1 MERFVFIPL
10 KSRQGR
16 QQFQTFTVW
25 KSIFEA
31 FWGLESLSF
40 LEITLISNQDLDFPN
55 FQTVISQDSDGQGD
69 VCSNI
74 LAKLNEEK
82 SKLEE
87 EIAKLKIKN
96 QQLLHIQALGL
107 IYKMN

>member
-1 MERFVFIPL
+1 M
-10 KSRQGR
+10 
-16 QQFQTFTVW
+16 
-25 KSIFEA
+25 
-31 FWGLESLSF
+31 
-40 LEITLISNQDLDFPN
+40 EITLISNQDLDVPN